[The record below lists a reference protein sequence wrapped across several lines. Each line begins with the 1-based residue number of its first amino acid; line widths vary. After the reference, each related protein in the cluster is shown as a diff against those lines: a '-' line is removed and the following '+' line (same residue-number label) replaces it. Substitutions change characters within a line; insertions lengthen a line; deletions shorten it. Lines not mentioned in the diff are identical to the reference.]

1 MSLKAQQMLM
11 TMADYEISAMYRQV
25 FGGYNGDIVLEHLK
39 AGAHFYKPTFDE
51 QSVNPNEDKIS
62 IFNEG
67 KRATVM
73 SIETIMGIMPPQPTV
88 PIVEERDKY
97 DQ

>member
-1 MSLKAQQMLM
+1 M
-11 TMADYEISAMYRQV
+11 TDEQIAGLYRQV

-51 QSVNPNEDKIS
+51 QSVNPNEDKIA

-67 KRATVM
+67 KRATIM
-73 SIETIMGIMPPQPTV
+73 SIETMMAIMPLEKPMEP
-88 PIVEERDKY
+88 RDA
-97 DQ
+97 